1 MGREKEKRRKSEAQL
16 ASECERGSPGGTCS
30 SWQGSGGGA
39 TSREWGSATR
49 VRRSRTSKTR
59 LDLQR
64 GWGEYGEV
72 TYTNSPDCL
81 LNRGSFRSFGYASL
95 VWRCPTPRWWRRPQT
110 PARRNKFPDDACR
123 HRLDS
128 HARIRSLIALRFFF
142 FFLFLSPLPTPH

>member
-16 ASECERGSPGGTCS
+16 ASECERGSPADDDKRHLGTCS
-30 SWQGSGGGA
+30 SWQGSVGGA
-39 TSREWGSATR
+39 TSGEWGSATR

-95 VWRCPTPRWWRRPQT
+95 VRTLPSLSRKGSALDPPGNQSEMTLAVIGWT
-110 PARRNKFPDDACR
+110 PALAY
-123 HRLDS
+123 
-128 HARIRSLIALRFFF
+128 AR
-142 FFLFLSPLPTPH
+142 